1 MLARSLKLLV
11 TYEAASQVS
20 EAANF
25 ASETVSQ
32 ARLLRL
38 PAWPLKVPQLDH
50 NDIMPFEVT
59 APITTHQTTKI
70 NQENW
75 GKGTDDHILPLGI

>member
-38 PAWPLKVPQLDH
+38 PARPLKVPKLDH
-50 NDIMPFEVT
+50 NDIVPFGV
-59 APITTHQTTKI
+59 AARITTHQTTNI
-70 NQENW
+70 N
-75 GKGTDDHILPLGI
+75 KLRKLGQGYCI